1 MNRKILDAYGINSK
15 EYLDSLDELEKSS
28 LDTLNRTK
36 KIEISEK
43 AMLEMLSHI
52 DQGIDT
58 SISVHDSNNVQI
70 GNNNSKSKDFWSDFK
85 SNLDDGEV

>member
-36 KIEISEK
+36 KIEISEE

-58 SISVHDSNNVQI
+58 SIFVHDSNNVQI
-70 GNNNSKSKDFWSDFK
+70 GNNNSQSKDFWSDFK